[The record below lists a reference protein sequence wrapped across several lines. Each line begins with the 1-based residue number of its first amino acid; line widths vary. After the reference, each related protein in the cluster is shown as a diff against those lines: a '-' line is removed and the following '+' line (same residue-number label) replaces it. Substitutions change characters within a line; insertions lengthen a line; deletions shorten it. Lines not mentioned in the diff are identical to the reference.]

1 MFDVSRGPM
10 KLPPALVRSVFVA
23 GAALVLAAP
32 GHAEMANGPVSL
44 DVTISGLKSD
54 KGVVRLALCPP
65 NAGFPDC
72 KTAALRTGSVK
83 IAGGQAM
90 VVLTGIPAGTYALS
104 VFHDANGN
112 GKLDTFAGIPR
123 EGYGFSRN
131 PGFKPRAPTF
141 AETQISVNGTT
152 ETQIRMR
159 YIL

>member
-1 MFDVSRGPM
+1 MFSLRNGT
-10 KLPPALVRSVFVA
+10 LL
-23 GAALVLAAP
+23 AATVLAVSSP
-32 GHAEMANGPVSL
+32 GLAETTPSPVSL
-44 DVTISGLKSD
+44 DVTVSGLKSD

-72 KTAALRTGSVK
+72 KTAALRTGSVAISGGKAK
-83 IAGGQAM
+83 I
-90 VVLTGIPAGTYALS
+90 VLTGIPAGTYALS

-112 GKLDTFAGIPR
+112 GKLDTFVGIPR

-141 AETQISVNGTT
+141 AETQISISGQASTT
-152 ETQIRMR
+152 IQMR